1 MCASADPRAA
11 LAELE
16 ADYEI
21 LDELGRGGSAIV
33 FRARDRAL
41 GREVAI
47 KVLRAQPHEDA
58 EAVAR
63 LEREARTVAQLQHP
77 NIVTLY
83 GIRRLRDDRLALIM
97 QLVPGRSL
105 REWLAEHGALSWS
118 DAERILVDVAAAL
131 SSAHDAGIVHRDVKP
146 ENIYLDAAT
155 GRAMLSDFGVARAI
169 DSASSVTLPGS
180 AIGTPAYMSPEQI
193 DGAAPDAR
201 SDLYSL
207 GLVGWELLS
216 GRRPWDGESLYR
228 IIFKQKREQLEPVDN
243 VRSDVPP
250 RLSYSIETLLEK
262 NPDRRWGS
270 ARIFLAELPSAAPPE
285 GWRRWRAERRRR
297 LRSQSFDAARER
309 GASIMG
315 AALETV
321 RFQRSEAA
329 SAPAHDGAT
338 AEATPHPA
346 PDLDASAAPALAASA
361 ASLHGTSAG
370 RETTAPSATRRGNV
384 ASDDVRVHV
393 ARGRASRWQPGWML
407 AALVLVAAGVGAA
420 TYLNR
425 NDSTGISSNLIVP
438 AEDGRGVE
446 VPVAP
451 ADPRVPPTV
460 AGSDTLDSAAAAGAL
475 AGADSLA
482 QADSLTRPLIAAGGT
497 AVLPLDSAAA
507 NSTAPGTATDTAAAT
522 AARQRAA
529 DSVAAVT
536 SAAARQRAAD
546 SIAAVRTA
554 TARRRA
560 ADSTAAVRAATAASR
575 PRVDSTTFADVN
587 SRSSGADASTPE
599 AALAP
604 SVTFASARGR
614 VVAGGRHSCLL
625 TDVGISYCWG
635 GNDRGQLGTT
645 LERGEAAPSAVAGG
659 RAFAQIAAGVSHTCG
674 VNRTGE
680 VFCWGDNSRGQLGDG
695 TRASRNAPTATAVP
709 RAVRSL
715 VAGRARTCALARD
728 GSAWCWGADADDTS
742 GDDSALPDRIALDG
756 AAGAIAVGWQHACAI
771 LVSGVVQCW
780 GSNESGQ
787 LGNGGVAAA
796 RSPLEILSTARF
808 TSIAA
813 GATHT
818 CAVSTANAVWCWG
831 RNTNGQLGTGD
842 RQNRATPVKI
852 TVHERVRSVVAGS
865 VHTCALS
872 VSGTAWCWGRN
883 SYGQL
888 GDGTTV
894 DSDRPVRV
902 SGAPPFTQLSAG
914 GAHVCGAT
922 ATGATWCWGYNV
934 EGQLGDGTREN
945 RARPVRVT
953 GSPSE

>member
-16 ADYEI
+16 ADYDI

-41 GREVAI
+41 GRDVAI
-47 KVLRAQPHEDA
+47 KVLRTQPHEDA

-146 ENIYLDAAT
+146 ENIFLDAAT

-207 GLVGWELLS
+207 GLVGWEMLS

-228 IIFKQKREQLEPVDN
+228 VIFKQKREQLEPVDN

-270 ARIFLAELPSAAPPE
+270 ARIFLAELPRAAPPE

-309 GASIMG
+309 GASIVG

-321 RFQRSEAA
+321 RFQRSEAM
-329 SAPAHDGAT
+329 SARVHGGNRGDAAH
-338 AEATPHPA
+338 HPA
-346 PDLDASAAPALAASA
+346 PDLDASAEPSIASESTRRTRAKPEPAAPAAM
-361 ASLHGTSAG
+361 G
-370 RETTAPSATRRGNV
+370 RGNV
-384 ASDDVRVHV
+384 STDDVRVHV
-393 ARGRASRWQPGWML
+393 ARGRSSRRKSGWLL

-425 NDSTGISSNLIVP
+425 GDATRISSNVIVP
-438 AEDGRGVE
+438 VEDGRGVE

-451 ADPRVPPTV
+451 ADPRVPP
-460 AGSDTLDSAAAAGAL
+460 ALASADSLDSAAGTL
-475 AGADSLA
+475 AGADSQA
-482 QADSLTRPLIAAGGT
+482 RADSLKRSLIVAGGT
-497 AVLPLDSAAA
+497 AVSPLDTSAAAA
-507 NSTAPGTATDTAAAT
+507 NSAAAAFAPDTAAA
-522 AARQRAA
+522 
-529 DSVAAVT
+529 
-536 SAAARQRAAD
+536 AAARRRAAD
-546 SIAAVRTA
+546 SIAAVAGA
-554 TARRRA
+554 TARRRT
-560 ADSTAAVRAATAASR
+560 ADSIAAVTAAAARRRTADSIGAIRAAATNTR
-575 PRVDSTTFADVN
+575 QRVGSTTFADVN
-587 SRSSGADASTPE
+587 ARASASVP
-599 AALAP
+599 AAAAPP
-604 SVTFASARGR
+604 SVSFASARGR

-635 GNDRGQLGTT
+635 ANDRGQLGTT
-645 LERGEAAPSAVAGG
+645 LQRSEEAPAAVAGG

-674 VNRTGE
+674 VNRAGE

-695 TRASRNAPTATAVP
+695 TRASRDAPTPTAVP

-728 GSAWCWGADADDTS
+728 GSVWCWGADADDSS
-742 GDDSALPDRIALDG
+742 GDDSALPDRVALEG
-756 AAGAIAVGWQHACAI
+756 AAAANAVGWQHACAI

-787 LGNGGVAAA
+787 LGNGGEAAA
-796 RSPLEILSTARF
+796 RTPLAILSTARF

-818 CAVSTANAVWCWG
+818 CAVSTASEVWCWG

-852 TVHERVRSVVAGS
+852 TVHEAVRSVVAGS

-872 VSGTAWCWGRN
+872 VSGAAWCWGRN
-883 SYGQL
+883 AYGQL

-894 DSDRPVRV
+894 DSDRPVRA
-902 SGAPPFTQLSAG
+902 SPAPPFTQLSAG

-945 RARPVRVT
+945 RARPVRVA
-953 GSPSE
+953 GSPGE